1 MNANQ
6 SSPAET
12 VSSERLLAELDEQI
26 ATHRCEGKRLSKESH
41 PVALHELGWATG
53 LEDAKKR
60 ILSANSWMVPFS
72 LLVGLLVACATTASI
87 ERGAY
92 ITVGS
97 ATTAVELARQGYIN
111 HANECLCVQSNE
123 FLRVQNAYEE
133 YQRGAELAG
142 QLIVAYKQSTTPN
155 PMTLESA
162 LTALSDNSSNLVTMI
177 IELLPGKDGAKV
189 QRQIGKVKP

>member
-1 MNANQ
+1 MRICRM
-6 SSPAET
+6 PAIVA
-12 VSSERLLAELDEQI
+12 VSLAT
-26 ATHRCEGKRLSKESH
+26 AFVCG
-41 PVALHELGWATG
+41 
-53 LEDAKKR
+53 
-60 ILSANSWMVPFS
+60 
-72 LLVGLLVACATTASI
+72 CATTASI

>member
-1 MNANQ
+1 
-6 SSPAET
+6 
-12 VSSERLLAELDEQI
+12 
-26 ATHRCEGKRLSKESH
+26 
-41 PVALHELGWATG
+41 
-53 LEDAKKR
+53 
-60 ILSANSWMVPFS
+60 
-72 LLVGLLVACATTASI
+72 
-87 ERGAY
+87 
-92 ITVGS
+92 
-97 ATTAVELARQGYIN
+97 LARQGYIN